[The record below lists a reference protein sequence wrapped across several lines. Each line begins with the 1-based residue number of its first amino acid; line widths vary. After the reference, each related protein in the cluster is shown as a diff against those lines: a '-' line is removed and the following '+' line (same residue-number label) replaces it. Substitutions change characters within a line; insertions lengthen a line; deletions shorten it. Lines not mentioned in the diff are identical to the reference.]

1 MGAQG
6 LRDMDDGPE
15 KIEDDAIL
23 AQVQKQ
29 VRKVYIE
36 SITSAALLT
45 VIFAVVPT

>member
-15 KIEDDAIL
+15 QIDNDEIL
-23 AQVQKQ
+23 AQVRKQ

-36 SITSAALLT
+36 SIASAALLT